1 MRVKPEWA
9 LKVLKHYQSQWTE
22 IEKIVNIKCCSS
34 CSSTRFLIFI
44 IVHLC
49 NPLHFP
55 EMLCRWSKA
64 GLWWQP
70 RGRGFWNAFC
80 FQLTEE
86 DKIQQSTFPMSRYFR
101 EGQANIFVPFYNG
114 TKNSCYLLFSC
125 WQTWN
130 LPNSQTFLFL
140 QKKNAEEGRFTE
152 ECFTLLTRL
161 ILFYWITYAF
171 GNVSTSRPG
180 DQVG

>member
-1 MRVKPEWA
+1 MNWKKEDS
-9 LKVLKHYQSQWTE
+9 KHKMLFE
-22 IEKIVNIKCCSS
+22 I

-55 EMLCRWSKA
+55 EMLCRWSNA

-86 DKIQQSTFPMSRYFR
+86 DKIQQSTLPMRRYFR
-101 EGQANIFVPFYNG
+101 EGRANIFVPFYIR
-114 TKNSCYLLFSC
+114 TKTSGYFLSSC

-130 LPNSQTFLFL
+130 LSSSQTFLNF
-140 QKKNAEEGRFTE
+140 
-152 ECFTLLTRL
+152 TRL
-161 ILFYWITYAF
+161 FLRGTAWEFQVQDFGCLNPRKWQPFY
-171 GNVSTSRPG
+171 
-180 DQVG
+180 QVLQDGGQ

>member
-1 MRVKPEWA
+1 MNWNREDS
-9 LKVLKHYQSQWTE
+9 KHKMLFE
-22 IEKIVNIKCCSS
+22 FCSS
-34 CSSTRFLIFI
+34 IRFLIFI

-101 EGQANIFVPFYNG
+101 EGWANIFVPFYIR
-114 TKNSCYLLFSC
+114 TKTSGYFLSSC

-130 LPNSQTFLFL
+130 LSSSQTFL
-140 QKKNAEEGRFTE
+140 
-152 ECFTLLTRL
+152 
-161 ILFYWITYAF
+161 ILRVSFWEALPESFKFKTSDAWIQENDSPFIKSYRMEVNK
-171 GNVSTSRPG
+171 G
-180 DQVG
+180 